1 MSAGRRYILGLLL
14 LATAAAGLMALLA
27 GGAERWLALGV
38 AVLVQG
44 PLGWW
49 VVQSVGKPR
58 FLAVWVT
65 GMLVRLAVV
74 GVAGIVIVP
83 LMHLRPAA
91 MLVPLALLLT
101 VFVLLEGVVLMGQ
114 HSVQHSRVGIR

>member
-1 MSAGRRYILGLLL
+1 M
-14 LATAAAGLMALLA
+14 
-27 GGAERWLALGV
+27 
-38 AVLVQG
+38 
-44 PLGWW
+44 
-49 VVQSVGKPR
+49 VGKPR

-65 GMLVRLAVV
+65 GMLVRLALV